1 MKLIHLITL
10 ILWAFGLVNLFEPFN
25 GITFYLASIV
35 FYGLLTAHL
44 IECIIYRDKILQSK
58 DAPIIASLSHL
69 LSSKHPNITKI
80 PKIIEGIGNQYVPFS
95 FSLLVI
101 LLQEVNEF
109 NNICFL
115 ELNSSSVS
123 MPLSFKVDNFSIFS
137 KTSLFNFSP

>member
-58 DAPIIASLSHL
+58 DAPIIAFGMTILF
-69 LSSKHPNITKI
+69 
-80 PKIIEGIGNQYVPFS
+80 G
-95 FSLLVI
+95 VI
-101 LLQEVNEF
+101 YLGS
-109 NNICFL
+109 IK
-115 ELNSSSVS
+115 NS
-123 MPLSFKVDNFSIFS
+123 
-137 KTSLFNFSP
+137 